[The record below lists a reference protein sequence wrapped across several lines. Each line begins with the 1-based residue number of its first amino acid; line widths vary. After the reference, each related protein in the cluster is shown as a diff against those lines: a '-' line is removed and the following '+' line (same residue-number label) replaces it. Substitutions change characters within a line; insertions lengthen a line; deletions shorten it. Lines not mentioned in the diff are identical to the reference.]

1 MKKNQTQK
9 VIDEA
14 LEQLAAALAN
24 GQSEALKKYLSAMA
38 RFSAYSI
45 GNVLLILA
53 QRPEA
58 TRIAGYRTWQE
69 LGRYVKKGE
78 KGILITAPI
87 VLRKKRGERPDLLT
101 YSDESA

>member
-24 GQSEALKKYLSAMA
+24 GQSEASKKYLSAMA

-45 GNVLLILA
+45 GVDMEVL
-53 QRPEA
+53 PPV
-58 TRIAGYRTWQE
+58 AG
-69 LGRYVKKGE
+69 
-78 KGILITAPI
+78 
-87 VLRKKRGERPDLLT
+87 
-101 YSDESA
+101 